1 MIRSRNKSDEVY
13 FVRIASDKA
22 SDESEDL
29 IEKDDDEGSEDSF
42 NPELDEKRMLSNDFG

>member
-29 IEKDDDEGSEDSF
+29 IEKDDEGSADSF